1 MDSNVNLFQFERTTK
16 FCACKTLSYKA
27 ADCLYN
33 LIVSDFP
40 DRQTAQERYQVITTR
55 KVLKED

>member
-16 FCACKTLSYKA
+16 FYTSKTLSYKA
-27 ADCLYN
+27 ADYLCN

-40 DRQTAQERYQVITTR
+40 DCQTAQERYQVITTR
-55 KVLKED
+55 KV